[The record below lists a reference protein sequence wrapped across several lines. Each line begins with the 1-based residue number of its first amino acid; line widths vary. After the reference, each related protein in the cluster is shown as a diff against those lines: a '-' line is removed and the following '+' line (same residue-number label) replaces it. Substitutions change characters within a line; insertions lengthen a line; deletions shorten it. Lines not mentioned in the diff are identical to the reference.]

1 MRGFLGAPH
10 SRAAGAMPS
19 VATKAAARECGA
31 PGAWIIACCVI
42 LAACSSEPR
51 PSQADRLNAAGADA
65 LAAGRPRTAVARF
78 SAAAASSGARDDHD
92 SLARDLH
99 NRGLSLIA
107 AGEPAAGCQDL
118 AESLRLADD
127 SPVDDRLS
135 TRLAL
140 AAALAGLG
148 RNAEATEC
156 IDLALAERD
165 GAAPLRARAL
175 SSRAALALRRGDA
188 AAAQADLDAADRLCG
203 DDLGAR
209 GAVAVNRGHAALRTG
224 DPAAAAAAYAAAT
237 TAFRDAGDHGGLAAA
252 LEGTAR
258 AAEAQ
263 GDRTAAAQA
272 WRRAAAVPHGGPAA
286 RDRRLA
292 EAARLSP

>member
-1 MRGFLGAPH
+1 LGI
-10 SRAAGAMPS
+10 
-19 VATKAAARECGA
+19 V
-31 PGAWIIACCVI
+31 CCI
-42 LAACSSEPR
+42 LLAACSSEPR

-78 SAAAASSGARDDHD
+78 SAAAESSGARDDHS

-107 AGEPAAGCQDL
+107 AGELAAGCDDL
-118 AESLRLADD
+118 RESLRLADD
-127 SPVDDRLS
+127 APADDRLS

-140 AAALAGLG
+140 AAALATLG
-148 RNAEATEC
+148 RTAEATES

-165 GAAPLRARAL
+165 AAAPLRARAL
-175 SSRAALALRRGDA
+175 SSRAALALRRDDV
-188 AAAQADLDAADRLCG
+188 AAAQTDLVAAERLCG
-203 DDLGAR
+203 DDPGAQ
-209 GAVAVNRGHAALRTG
+209 GAVAVNRGHAALRAS
-224 DPAAAAAAYAAAT
+224 DPAAAAAAYATAT
-237 TAFRDAGDHGGLAAA
+237 VAFRSAGDHAGLAAA

-263 GDRTAAAQA
+263 GDRPAAAQA
-272 WRRAAAVPHGGPAA
+272 WRRAAAIPHGGPAA

-292 EAARLSP
+292 EAARLSR

>member
-1 MRGFLGAPH
+1 MKRLAIIVLGL
-10 SRAAGAMPS
+10 S
-19 VATKAAARECGA
+19 
-31 PGAWIIACCVI
+31 
-42 LAACSSEPR
+42 ACSSEPR

-78 SAAAASSGARDDHD
+78 TAAAESSGARDDHD

-107 AGEPAAGCQDL
+107 AGELAAGCDDL
-118 AESLRLADD
+118 VESLRLADD
-127 SPVDDRLS
+127 APVDDRLS

-140 AAALAGLG
+140 AAALAALG
-148 RNAEATEC
+148 RADEAAAC

-165 GAAPLRARAL
+165 GAGPLRARAL
-175 SSRAALALRRGDA
+175 SSRAALALRRGDL
-188 AAAQADLDAADRLCG
+188 AAAQADLAAADRLCG
-203 DDLGAR
+203 DDAGAR
-209 GAVAVNRGHAALRTG
+209 GAVAVNRGHAALRSG
-224 DPAAAAAAYAAAT
+224 DPAAASVAYATAT
-237 TAFRDAGDHGGLAAA
+237 TSFRSAGDHAGLAAA
-252 LEGTAR
+252 LEGAAR

-286 RDRRLA
+286 RERRLS
-292 EAARLSP
+292 EAVRLSH